1 MGNKSKKKRSVFTSR
16 QKFLMI
22 IAAFVILLTIIAIAL
37 NPTGK
42 KKTVENN
49 PVETEKS
56 DTLKSVQ
63 DVIEY
68 YDSIYYSSEISSE
81 EGYDLDIKVSF
92 KYNLYEGDESKEIFF
107 KNIYEKVAYVTGKKS
122 FRIIDEDKDI
132 IIAVKCTSNGIYE
145 IKINGETDY
154 FRKEDSK
161 RSAKKNFRA
170 AVLNLSIDSPELRN
184 LIESNW
190 STDNIDL
197 GSKEGSYYKYDI
209 YFDEGYEIRNIQGKV
224 YNIVFTKK
232 YNGTVVDG
240 FKVGTSLE
248 KIEANLGK
256 TYEENGLLGY
266 KTNNFYV
273 WFSDDEISIYPIRRN
288 DYSEFEELAKEYNEK
303 KDANDF
309 MYKITDVWTDYDL
322 YDYNENYVRIVY
334 ANKGVSF
341 EYSIEN
347 PVGIKLYENY
357 TGELR
362 DNIDD
367 YKNIFYSFDKN
378 LTGEREL
385 ERRETKTFYD
395 DGDPEED
402 PVHYSPKFQ
411 VLLTRHNDQM
421 SKVKIKSIDG
431 KYPNNEFDEMI
442 TITGYVW
449 IDESNLIYGVSGE
462 GVFLYNAE
470 TRETEQLIF
479 GEDAYKIIDYDKETT
494 TLTYDDKSVK
504 INF

>member
-49 PVETEKS
+49 PVETEKN

-63 DVIEY
+63 EVIEY
-68 YDSIYYSSEISSE
+68 YDSTYYSSEISSE

-288 DYSEFEELAKEYNEK
+288 DYSEFEELAK
-303 KDANDF
+303 
-309 MYKITDVWTDYDL
+309 
-322 YDYNENYVRIVY
+322 
-334 ANKGVSF
+334 
-341 EYSIEN
+341 
-347 PVGIKLYENY
+347 
-357 TGELR
+357 
-362 DNIDD
+362 
-367 YKNIFYSFDKN
+367 
-378 LTGEREL
+378 
-385 ERRETKTFYD
+385 
-395 DGDPEED
+395 
-402 PVHYSPKFQ
+402 
-411 VLLTRHNDQM
+411 
-421 SKVKIKSIDG
+421 
-431 KYPNNEFDEMI
+431 
-442 TITGYVW
+442 
-449 IDESNLIYGVSGE
+449 
-462 GVFLYNAE
+462 
-470 TRETEQLIF
+470 
-479 GEDAYKIIDYDKETT
+479 
-494 TLTYDDKSVK
+494 
-504 INF
+504 